1 MYLSCWWFCKGF
13 QLYVFEAGLTLKKS
27 HRCFFLVA
35 THKKLQ
41 YLGRCGCWV
50 VPGICVVLRQFWAYV
65 CYAHLARPKK
75 TRHTRLSVYQT
86 KKNFRKWEDYVN
98 FGEFNRY
105 FFLQDF
111 TPVGGWKKHCSL
123 LYPHNWGFTIFPVFF
138 HEDGEQKEKSSPKL
152 TWAAQK
158 RYALVWVNC

>member
-27 HRCFFLVA
+27 HQLFFSRCNTQEVA
-35 THKKLQ
+35 IFGKVWV
-41 YLGRCGCWV
+41 LGGTWYMCSFEANL
-50 VPGICVVLRQFWAYV
+50 GICML
-65 CYAHLARPKK
+65 CSPGPTEK
-75 TRHTRLSVYQT
+75 TTTYSFISLSN
-86 KKNFRKWEDYVN
+86 KKNSRKWEDYVN